1 MNTILTILVFG
12 DILSRIPRKYSMS
25 HHSLFGFILCKGH
38 FAIYWSWYLYFYFE
52 SKLCCCLQ
60 LLCDLL
66 PGRKCKHIRTI
77 LTPIPFITGTTCIYL
92 SRNLLYSVNPLS
104 FNTTNPKQQSKINNK
119 ARNEHKNTKIKHR
132 NMNQFYKN

>member
-1 MNTILTILVFG
+1 MNTFYILVLS

-38 FAIYWSWYLYFYFE
+38 FAIFWSWYLYFYFE
-52 SKLCCCLQ
+52 SKLCYCLH
-60 LLCDLL
+60 LLYDLL

-104 FNTTNPKQQSKINNK
+104 FNTTNPKINQQLITRQGTNKKHKI
-119 ARNEHKNTKIKHR
+119 
-132 NMNQFYKN
+132 